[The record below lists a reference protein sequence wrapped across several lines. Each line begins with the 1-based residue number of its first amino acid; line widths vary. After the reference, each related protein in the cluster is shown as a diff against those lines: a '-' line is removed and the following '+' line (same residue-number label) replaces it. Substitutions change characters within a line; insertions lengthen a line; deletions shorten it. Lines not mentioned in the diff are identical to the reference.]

1 MKLNRYIILFFAM
14 ACVSSVAYGQKE
26 IRQQI
31 IKGNKAYNDSIF
43 RDAEIAYRK
52 AIDASPKEQKAIA
65 HYNLGNTLYAQSKK
79 DEALKEYEKAEKAT
93 SDNNELASIYHN
105 MGVVHQDKKE
115 FDKAIENY
123 KKSLMKNPK
132 DDETRYNLAMLL
144 KNQENQQQQD
154 KEDKKD
160 DKKED
165 KKDDKKDQ
173 NKDQNKDQK
182 KDDKDK
188 KEDKQDQQ
196 QQQQE
201 MSKDAAEQLLQSVLQ
216 DEKKT
221 QEKVQKQQALRGDK
235 KREKQW

>member
-115 FDKAIENY
+115 FDKAIESY

-132 DDETRYNLAMLL
+132 DDETRYNLANH
-144 KNQENQQQQD
+144 KKQKKD
-154 KEDKKD
+154 DKKD